1 MFQTFY
7 RPYSQSHND
16 NMWHEY
22 SWQGGGGRAVST
34 FTQSKVQQQCF
45 TWLQVAGVAFRQK
58 HMDTRKNTARTCTE
72 LSAQAATGLLCNSV
86 IRKLIMNTHRRSCQE
101 ETRENSYIWTS
112 GYSWKMCAKH
122 AHRLKLELGEVS
134 QRNVQRSTQVIN
146 IWNICLSAGD
156 QVHYHYINSIGL
168 PCLPTHFK

>member
-1 MFQTFY
+1 MFQTFS

-22 SWQGGGGRAVST
+22 SWKGGGGRAVYT

-45 TWLQVAGVAFRQK
+45 IWVQFSPVTFRQM
-58 HMDTRKNTARTCTE
+58 HMDTRRNTTRTCTE

-86 IRKLIMNTHRRSCQE
+86 IRKLIMNTHRHSCQE
-101 ETRENSYIWTS
+101 ETSQNSYIWTS
-112 GYSWKMCAKH
+112 GYWWKMCAKH
-122 AHRLKLELGEVS
+122 AHILKLELWEIS
-134 QRNVQRSTQVIN
+134 QRNVKRSTQVMPRH
-146 IWNICLSAGD
+146 ICLSAGD
-156 QVHYHYINSIGL
+156 QVHYHYINSICL